1 MDAYGQEYIIT
12 FIDEYSRYVYL
23 YMLHN
28 KSKAL
33 EGFKVL
39 TIKIVGTDKCGECHD
54 RCTKYGQAQ
63 GSFVKFLQQNGIVA
77 QNTMD
82 GSQDQNGVAEEE
94 TKHCYTCGIV
104 C

>member
-1 MDAYGQEYIIT
+1 MDSYGQKYIIT
-12 FIDEYSRYVYL
+12 FIDDYSRYVYL

-63 GSFVKFLQQNGIVA
+63 GSFVKFLQQNGIVVQYA
-77 QNTMD
+77 MP
-82 GSQDQNGVAEEE
+82 GSPKQNGVEERRNQPNIIG
-94 TKHCYTCGIV
+94 HGA
-104 C
+104 